1 MALKIYDPDE
11 ITIVMGPVLITS
23 GLADGEFVRV
33 EQESDTFADVVGTD
47 GEVAR
52 SKTNDRR
59 ATITFMLMQ
68 TSDFNDQLSALS
80 ALDKSTSG
88 GAGVV
93 PLFIRDRQGRA
104 IYAAENAWIQ
114 KDPDVSFDRE
124 ATAREWTIRTDNL
137 VRFDGGN

>member
-11 ITIVMGPVLITS
+11 VTIVMGPVLITS

-33 EQESDTFADVVGTD
+33 EQESDAFSDVVGTD

-59 ATITFMLMQ
+59 ATITFMLLQ
-68 TSDFNDQLSALS
+68 TSDFNDQLSALT
-80 ALDKSTSG
+80 ALDQSTSG

-93 PLFIRDRQGRA
+93 PLFIGDRQGRA
-104 IYAAENAWIQ
+104 RHAAAPRVIGQRMLRDQ
-114 KDPDVSFDRE
+114 KR
-124 ATAREWTIRTDNL
+124 
-137 VRFDGGN
+137 